1 MNKTFFLKN
10 SKNSFSLIEII
21 IVIAFLAIAL
31 SLTLPKKQIT
41 KLDIATDRLIMY
53 LNYIRYIAF
62 IDNKF
67 DVNDIE
73 WGKKRWSIKFQ
84 RCSKV
89 EDGLYFVVFSD
100 KSGGTGAFKKAETM
114 KDPLNNKYLYSG
126 YDCEPSYNESKNIL
140 LTKEYGVKSIEIS
153 CNTTSTIGQISFGYD
168 GKIYSHLGMNIKEII
183 KPCIITLKADKGA
196 EKQIELIPN
205 TGYIHKL

>member
-1 MNKTFFLKN
+1 MDKTFFLKK
-10 SKNSFSLIEII
+10 SKHSFSLIEII

-31 SLTLPKKQIT
+31 SITLPKKQIT
-41 KLDIATDRLIMY
+41 KLDLAADRLVIY

-67 DVNDIE
+67 DINDVE
-73 WGKKRWSIKFQ
+73 WEKKRWSIKFQ
-84 RCSKV
+84 RCSK
-89 EDGLYFVVFSD
+89 EADGLYFVVFSD

-126 YDCEPSYNESKNIL
+126 YDCDPGHNESKNIL
-140 LTKEYGVKSIEIS
+140 LTKEYGVKSIKVS

-168 GKIYSHLGMNIKEII
+168 GKIYSHLGMNIQEIKE
-183 KPCIITLKADKGA
+183 PCIITLKDDKGD
-196 EKQIELIPN
+196 EKRIELIPN